1 MLFIATYK
9 LVQQLLIAKRDLLL
23 PKELR
28 RLDGFDAI
36 LLDDIGYVQQTRD
49 KMEVLFP
56 FLSER
61 NERRREMIT
70 SNLVFSQ

>member
-1 MLFIATYK
+1 VLFIATYK